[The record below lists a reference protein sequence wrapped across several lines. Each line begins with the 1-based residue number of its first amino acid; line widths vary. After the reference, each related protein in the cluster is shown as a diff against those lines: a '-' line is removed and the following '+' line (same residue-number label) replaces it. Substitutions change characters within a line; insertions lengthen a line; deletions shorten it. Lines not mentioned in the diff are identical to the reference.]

1 MIPAI
6 ISASTGRNVADDMV
20 LYDVVSSLIK
30 NTEARDACLIMV
42 MNSLPSAGSIFLI
55 ACGRIICVIV
65 WLPVIPRLRAAS
77 VWPLSTACIPA
88 LITSAT

>member
-55 ACGRIICVIV
+55 ACGRII
-65 WLPVIPRLRAAS
+65 S
-77 VWPLSTACIPA
+77 VSYTHLDVYKRQARNGFC
-88 LITSAT
+88 